1 MVTARYFFPCSSA
14 CAFTASSEC
23 VRTRHRALVPER
35 EEVRQIFG
43 LKGFSGGEL
52 ERIADVITDDGGRR
66 IWPFSNRKIASR
78 LVIHFCNR
86 SIRRRFCPTVRVGDL
101 GFGGGT
107 DDGPRDS

>member
-1 MVTARYFFPCSSA
+1 MFLGVRLHLRLRN
-14 CAFTASSEC
+14 ASVLAIEQK
-23 VRTRHRALVPER
+23 HIALAPER
-35 EEVRQIFG
+35 EVRQIFG

-52 ERIADVITDDGGRR
+52 ERIADVITDDGSRR

-101 GFGGGT
+101 GLGGGIERRAT
-107 DDGPRDS
+107 RFLPNM